1 MIGITTQADQ
11 EQLFLEQQ
19 KEIDGTVA
27 MLMDL
32 ALYSEGMVTYD
43 QAKKLTPSE
52 LSTLQTRL
60 ERYYKEKAKAMGGT
74 KDYL

>member
-1 MIGITTQADQ
+1 
-11 EQLFLEQQ
+11 
-19 KEIDGTVA
+19 
-27 MLMDL
+27 
-32 ALYSEGMVTYD
+32 MVTYD